1 MFYAG
6 KLTRKVGF
14 GETIYFILHEMSHKS
29 MKIHFSS
36 NNSNFSLEIILYK
49 EIKFNFNIKY

>member
-36 NNSNFSLEIILYK
+36 NSNFSLEIILYK

>member
-1 MFYAG
+1 
-6 KLTRKVGF
+6 
-14 GETIYFILHEMSHKS
+14 MSHKS

-36 NNSNFSLEIILYK
+36 NSNFSLEIILYK